1 MLAMARHHHALSICV
16 LLAVCGV
23 LPPLV
28 YAQATNGTV
37 TITHEDMAAG
47 GGLVGS
53 GNPMSAITV
62 IGQPT
67 GGLATNGTFTLIGGS
82 PTPTK
87 LPAGT
92 QPISVE
98 GTIDDTAASVVVNG
112 VAATITA
119 GKFRADGIQVVE
131 GTNTITATA
140 TDPAGN
146 SASHSITVVVDT
158 QPPARPTVA
167 GTPPVTTTPS
177 YTLTGTKTP
186 GTSIWVNNV
195 EVVPLGDAT
204 SWTAT
209 VSLVEGDNVLVIT
222 AKKATGNESAT
233 NTINIIVDNL
243 PPVISDIALVDPS
256 GTPLRIDLKTSLPK
270 TNFTPVTIRGLV
282 DDSLTKVEAS
292 GVLATRSARS
302 FDVAVSLLE
311 GANSITITATSPNGF
326 VSTKTLAVVLGTIPT
341 ITALQPADGAKLYA
355 EDATTIQ
362 ATVSDKEQ
370 DAVQCQILRDGI
382 VSLDWAA
389 CSPSSWT
396 PALSERGLRTLEVRV
411 RDDFGGFAGKQVDV
425 YVLRKPVS
433 PP

>member
-112 VAATITA
+112 VVAILTA
-119 GKFRADGIQVVE
+119 GTFRADGIQLVE

-233 NTINIIVDNL
+233 NTVNIVVDNL
-243 PPVISDIALVDPS
+243 PPVITVTAP
-256 GTPLRIDLKTSLPK
+256 TK
-270 TNFTPVTIRGLV
+270 TNFNPLTIAGIV
-282 DDSLTKVEAS
+282 DDSLTKVEANS
-292 GVLATRSARS
+292 VLATRTGKNFQA
-302 FDVAVSLLE
+302 AVPLVE
-311 GANSITITATSPNGF
+311 GPNTVMITATSPNGYT
-326 VSTKTLAVVLGTIPT
+326 STKTLSITLGTIPT
-341 ITALQPADGAKLYA
+341 ITAIQPSDATKLYA
-355 EDATTIQ
+355 GQSASIQTVAT
-362 ATVSDKEQ
+362 DKEGDPIEYQ
-370 DAVQCQILRDGI
+370 VLLDAGVLA
-382 VSLDWAA
+382 DWSAA
-389 CSPSSWT
+389 STLSWT
-396 PALSERGLRTLEVRV
+396 PTAAQSGLHTIEVRA
-411 RDDFGGFAGKQVDV
+411 RDAFGGVALKQAEVF
-425 YVLRKPVS
+425 VLRKPVS